1 MLARL
6 VWPPFGVAK
15 KGPSKSAVAALPVIV
30 PYRQHD
36 KTAHVLSILNEHDNG
51 YFTRSA
57 PFVDEMMTDD
67 RIQGVSNT
75 RIGAVL
81 SSPLLFNPAG
91 PDKRA
96 MAISDEILLAWEE
109 IFSGP
114 AAAQILKWG
123 IHLGF
128 GFGRIEWDKSPKR
141 WLPRLVPWHPM
152 FVRWDTTSRR
162 FVTQTERGQVY
173 LPRPDQ
179 QPRSDGQWFVYC
191 PYGVEYGWR
200 SGLVRSLAHKYI
212 SRQWVERDWDRWD
225 ERQGLGIL
233 KGITPSGQGQ
243 PGEREAFFAQLGN
256 IGNEAAVLCPQD
268 AQGRGYDIEIAE
280 FTAQTWQG
288 FEKRRD
294 KLDSD
299 IAITIIGQNLT
310 TEVSAGGSR
319 AAASEHTLVRIDF
332 ALQDANIAKQVKAQI
347 LSWYCEY
354 NYGDP
359 ELAPT
364 PVYEVAPTDDDQ
376 GETTVLKT
384 LGEAAQALVLAE
396 PRVDTV
402 ALMEQFS
409 VPLITEEEMAAREAD
424 EIDDEE
430 EDDEDG
436 PPGGPGGNEPEGD
449 GGGDGGGAEDEKAAL
464 SAFDVRKR
472 YAFAG
477 MPIAVENPEG
487 SIRTWTDG
495 EKTGS
500 TRMLCDYGYIEGH
513 LSGDGEELDV
523 YVGGFAEANQVYV
536 VHQRKAPD
544 FRTHDEDKIMLGF
557 ATAEE
562 ARACYLAHRDDGDR
576 SFGGMTVLTLEQF
589 KAKLRRRRPESV
601 GKIHASQRTLARY
614 LAGLALGGPE
624 RVGLKRTATA
634 KRRANKYHD
643 RLIERSIR
651 VAAHA
656 LAADVATIST
666 EVEKATSLADVHAR
680 VMAAYRKMGAPS
692 KLADAARRTNILA
705 ALAGRLQARRE
716 V

>member
-1 MLARL
+1 M
-6 VWPPFGVAK
+6 AK

-36 KTAHVLSILNEHDNG
+36 KTAHVLAILNEHDNG

-67 RIQGVSNT
+67 RIQAVTNT

-81 SSPLLFNPAG
+81 SSPMLFTPAG
-91 PDKRA
+91 PDDKSKKV
-96 MAISDEILLAWEE
+96 SDELARAWDE
-109 IFSGP
+109 IFAGP
-114 AAAQILKWG
+114 AIAQILKWG

-128 GFGRIEWDKSPKR
+128 GFGRVEWDKTPTK
-141 WLPRLVPWHPM
+141 WMPRIVPWHPM

-162 FVTQTERGQVY
+162 FVAQTERGQVF

-179 QPRSDGQWFVYC
+179 QPRGDGAWFVYC

-233 KGITPSGQGQ
+233 KGITPSGTGQ
-243 PGEREAFFAQLGN
+243 PGERESFFAQLSN

-268 AQGRGYDIEIAE
+268 AQGNGYDVQIAE

-294 KLDSD
+294 KLDAD
-299 IAITIIGQNLT
+299 IAINVIGQNLT

-332 ALQDANIAKQVKAQI
+332 ALQDANITKQAKAQV

-354 NYGDP
+354 NHGNAA
-359 ELAPT
+359 LT
-364 PVYEVAPTDDDQ
+364 PDVTCEVAPADD
-376 GETTVLKT
+376 E
-384 LGEAAQALVLAE
+384 LGEATSLKMLGEATQALVLAE

-402 ALMEQFS
+402 ALMEERG
-409 VPLITEEEMAAREAD
+409 VPLISEEEMAARDA
-424 EIDDEE
+424 DEE
-430 EDDEDG
+430 EDEEEAEDE
-436 PPGGPGGNEPEGD
+436 PPP
-449 GGGDGGGAEDEKAAL
+449 GGDGGGGEPEDGGGGEGGKAAL

-487 SIRTWTDG
+487 SIRTWTEG
-495 EKTGS
+495 ARGGS
-500 TRMLCDYGYIEGH
+500 TRMLCDYGYIEGY

-523 YVGGFAEANQVYV
+523 YVGADLESKQVYV

-544 FRTHDEDKIMLGF
+544 FRTHDEDKVMLGF
-557 ATAEE
+557 ATAEA
-562 ARACYLAHRDDGDR
+562 ARACYLAHRDDGER
-576 SFGGMTVLTLEQF
+576 ALGGMTVLTLDQF

-601 GKIHASQRTLARY
+601 GKIHASQRTLARH

-656 LAADVATIST
+656 LAADVATIGT

-692 KLADAARRTNILA
+692 KLADAARRTNVLA
-705 ALAGRLQARRE
+705 ALAGRLQARKG
-716 V
+716 